1 MEVKI
6 LSNEKGVLEFEMVGM
21 DVAIPELLVAKLNEE
36 KGVEFAGFKK
46 EHPIIGNPKIIVRTK
61 KKDPTDLVIEKI
73 DEILGEVEEFRKEF
87 KPAKGKK
94 QA

>member
-6 LSNEKGVLEFEMVGM
+6 LSNEKGVLEFEMVGL

-46 EHPIIGNPKIIVRTK
+46 EHPMIGNPKIILKTK
-61 KKDPTDLVIEKI
+61 KKDPAELVLEKI
-73 DEILGEVEEFRKEF
+73 EEILEEVEAFRKEF

-94 QA
+94 E